1 MSQAKVDRYK
11 EEKRNRAALMRREKR
26 RTFITKLTACAVMT
40 ALTAWIGISAWI
52 AVERKTEMTAEIPT
66 YTADMSVIDDYLDSL
81 AQ

>member
-26 RTFITKLTACAVMT
+26 RTFIAKLTACAVMT